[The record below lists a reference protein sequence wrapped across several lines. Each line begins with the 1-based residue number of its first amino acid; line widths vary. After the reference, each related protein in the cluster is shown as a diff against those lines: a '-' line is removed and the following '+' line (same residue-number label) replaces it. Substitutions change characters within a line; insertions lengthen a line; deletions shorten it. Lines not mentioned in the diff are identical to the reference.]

1 MINIAVFVSG
11 NGTNCENIIKYF
23 QDDNDI
29 NISLVISNRQDAYA
43 LKRAAKYGVT
53 CKVLSKSEIN
63 DEHIILPILQK
74 FSIDFIVLAGFML
87 IVPEFIINKYYNK
100 VINIHPSLLPKFGG
114 KGMYGHHVHEAVK
127 AAGETETG
135 ITIHFVNNIC
145 DGGEIIAQFKI
156 NLKQHDSVEDIESKI
171 HLLEQKHFPNV
182 IKDVVKKVMDK

>member
-1 MINIAVFVSG
+1 MTNIAVFVSG

-63 DEHIILPILQK
+63 DEHMILPILQK

-156 NLKQHDSVEDIESKI
+156 NLTQHDSVEDIESKI